1 MKPIFSVRVADG
13 DAVSIIDTRFAT
25 IDSGWAS
32 ACTAIEVRNCSS
44 WNGNTG
50 YTAST
55 LWITTG
61 SPACDAAAYTGS

>member
-1 MKPIFSVRVADG
+1 MNGTHAVPASMKPIFSSGWRTG
-13 DAVSIIDTRFAT
+13 TPVSIIDTRLAT

-50 YTAST
+50 
-55 LWITTG
+55 
-61 SPACDAAAYTGS
+61 